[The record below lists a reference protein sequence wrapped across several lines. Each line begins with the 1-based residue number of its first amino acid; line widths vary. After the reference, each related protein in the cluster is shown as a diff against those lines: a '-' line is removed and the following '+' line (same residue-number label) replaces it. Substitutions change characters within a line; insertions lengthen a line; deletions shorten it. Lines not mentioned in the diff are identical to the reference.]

1 MPSPAAGVPR
11 QPRRQAQRLAD
22 GGPGGARQE
31 RAGLPRSPAGHSLP
45 APRPGRA
52 SRGRRSVA
60 WPVTGCFG
68 SPQVPRTSRRA
79 WAQPGLQRSME
90 TRTAAVIP
98 SPHLSSRKPPHVF
111 CMLFPAWRMHY
122 LNSPSAA
129 SPVQIPL
136 SLLFLELSG
145 NCVNAVRRHV
155 TAVGILVRSGEDGTT
170 SDNRRSGWRFSCPAL
185 RREPCPN
192 RTICARRSG
201 RSHLHVGLAM
211 ASVPCGWDLPGPL
224 PATRP
229 PVRMLMIGS

>member
-1 MPSPAAGVPR
+1 MPACPVHQRATACQHRGRAA
-11 QPRRQAQRLAD
+11 
-22 GGPGGARQE
+22 
-31 RAGLPRSPAGHSLP
+31 RAGEDGRSP
-45 APRPGRA
+45 
-52 SRGRRSVA
+52 GRRSRGALVRLRYPERVGA
-60 WPVTGCFG
+60 RVHNPACNGPW
-68 SPQVPRTSRRA
+68 RRA
-79 WAQPGLQRSME
+79 QPPLSQARIW
-90 TRTAAVIP
+90 V
-98 SPHLSSRKPPHVF
+98 SSRKPPHVF

-201 RSHLHVGLAM
+201 RSHLHVGLAK

-229 PVRMLMIGS
+229 PVRMLVIGS